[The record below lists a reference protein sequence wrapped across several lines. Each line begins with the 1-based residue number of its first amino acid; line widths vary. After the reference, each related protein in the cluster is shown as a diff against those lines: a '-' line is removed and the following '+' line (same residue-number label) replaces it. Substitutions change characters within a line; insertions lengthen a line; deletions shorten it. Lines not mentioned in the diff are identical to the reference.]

1 MFSQKG
7 NNTAREI
14 WFAGGLQVEYPI
26 QWGSSVVVRYR

>member
-26 QWGSSVVVRYR
+26 QWGVLL